1 MESYLTVLNEAGEES
16 FKMYK
21 KYGSVALLTVTPS
34 VIYNYIFRQ
43 SHKMCTKGCK
53 SFKADKACW
62 YTCYFRAI
70 TLVIAAIR
78 RDLGQVNSVPD
89 RNQRE
94 ALKNRLEAE
103 DTRWQE
109 KYETLKRKLELAREK
124 EREEIK

>member
-1 MESYLTVLNEAGEES
+1 
-16 FKMYK
+16 
-21 KYGSVALLTVTPS
+21 
-34 VIYNYIFRQ
+34 
-43 SHKMCTKGCK
+43 MCTKGCK
-53 SFKADKACW
+53 SFKADKTCW

-78 RDLGQVNSVPD
+78 RDAGQVNSVPD
-89 RNQRE
+89 RNQRA

-103 DTRWQE
+103 ETRWQE